1 MIAWLPEIV
10 ALLVGGTVVA
20 FVAFAFGIVPIVG
33 FLLAGIV
40 IGPGG
45 LGLVRDPNLV
55 SAAAEVGV
63 VLLLFTIG
71 IQFSLGQLAR
81 IQRLIFAGGG
91 LQVGLATGVTAGIAL
106 ALGVPWP
113 AAVFTGLL
121 VALTSSTAIV
131 LKLLADRN
139 EMETMHG
146 QAGLGLLIF
155 QDLATVAAFFLV
167 PILAGRGGSA
177 GEVGV
182 ALLKA
187 AAVVVAVLVLARRLM
202 PPVLER
208 VARTCS
214 PEIFLLTVISI
225 CFGTAW
231 LTSLMGLSL
240 SLGAFLAGLIVSE
253 SEFSQYAMMEILP
266 LQILFSATFFVS
278 VGMLVDVRYLVAN
291 LPLVLGVVVAVLVI
305 KAITTGVAVR
315 ALGYRLP
322 VAALVGALLAQ
333 VGEFGFVLLQAGAA
347 VGLTPGGAGDT
358 GVQVFTAASVL
369 LMVLTPLV
377 ARGGEGLARRWETG
391 DAPAPPAEEE
401 GAGDD
406 AVQTLPHL
414 DDHVIVAGFGAGARR
429 LVPVLRDRAIP
440 VVVATLSPSGAV
452 EAEADGVPTLR
463 ADYARAAS
471 LRLLGVERARALVV
485 VDDDPARARAVV
497 SLARMESP
505 GIRILVRTR
514 YASELQGMMDAGAT
528 LAVSEELEG
537 LVQVAMEAA
546 RGVGLDDTGALDA
559 LADAVRAG
567 VGRPAPGSGAHQS
580 PATPSGAMATPG
592 ATAAPM
598 SSPGVT
604 GAPLSSPGATGV
616 AAGPSSAG
624 ATAAASPS
632 TPDGENPMDPTW
644 PYRRKEPLD
653 TEATIELHPDPRSA
667 PFCGH
672 LDQLRPVHPSSR
684 GCEECVA
691 TGDEWVHLRIC
702 MTCGHVGCCD
712 SSRNRH
718 ATKHHHATGH
728 PVVRSMEPGESWGW
742 CYPDRTTL

>member
-1 MIAWLPEIV
+1 MGVTAWLPEIV
-10 ALLVGGTVVA
+10 ALLVGGTAVA
-20 FVAFAFGIVPIVG
+20 FVAFALGIVPIVG
-33 FLLAGIV
+33 FLLAGIL

-45 LGLVRDPNLV
+45 IGLVRDPDLV
-55 SAAAEVGV
+55 NAAAEVGV
-63 VLLLFTIG
+63 ILLLFTIG

-91 LQVGLATGVTAGIAL
+91 LQVGLATAVTSGIAM
-106 ALGVPWP
+106 ALGVSWP

-139 EMETMHG
+139 EMETLHG

-167 PILAGRGGSA
+167 PILAGQGGSP
-177 GEVGV
+177 GEIGV

-187 AAVVVAVLVLARRLM
+187 GAVVAVVLLLARRLM

-253 SEFSQYAMMEILP
+253 SEFSQHAMMEILP

-278 VGMLVDVRYLVAN
+278 VGMLVDVRYLLAN
-291 LPLVLGVVVAVLVI
+291 LPLVLGVVVAVMAI
-305 KAITTGVAVR
+305 KAVTTGVAVR

-333 VGEFGFVLLQAGAA
+333 VGEFGFVLVQAGAA
-347 VGLTPGGAGDT
+347 VGLTPGGAGET
-358 GVQVFTAASVL
+358 GIQVFTASSVL

-377 ARGGEGLARRWETG
+377 ARGGEGVARRWEGSVGHEAALPGAPEDGG
-391 DAPAPPAEEE
+391 DA
-401 GAGDD
+401 GA
-406 AVQTLPHL
+406 AAALPL
-414 DDHVIVAGFGAGARR
+414 LQDHVIVAGFGAGARR
-429 LVPVLRDRAIP
+429 LVPVLRDRGIP
-440 VVVATLSPSGAV
+440 VVVGTLSPAGAR
-452 EAEADGVPTLR
+452 EAESGGVPSLR
-463 ADYARAAS
+463 ADYARPAT
-471 LRLLGVERARALVV
+471 LHLLGVERARALVV
-485 VDDDPARARAVV
+485 VDDDPARARQVV
-497 SLARMESP
+497 TVARMETP
-505 GIRILVRTR
+505 GLRILVRTR
-514 YASELQGMMDAGAT
+514 YASEVEGMISAGAT
-528 LAVSEELEG
+528 LAASEEVEG
-537 LVQVAMEAA
+537 LVRVAREAGRA
-546 RGVGLDDTGALDA
+546 VGLEGPGELEALVDA
-559 LADAVRAG
+559 LRAG
-567 VGRPAPGSGAHQS
+567 IGG
-580 PATPSGAMATPG
+580 
-592 ATAAPM
+592 
-598 SSPGVT
+598 
-604 GAPLSSPGATGV
+604 GAPFADGP
-616 AAGPSSAG
+616 AAAG
-624 ATAAASPS
+624 ATRDAPASPDFHS
-632 TPDGENPMDPTW
+632 PPPVTPGDLAMDPSW
-644 PYRRKEPLD
+644 PYPHRRPLD
-653 TEATIELHPDPRSA
+653 TEVTVELRPDPRSA
-667 PFCGH
+667 AFCGH
-672 LDQLRPVHPSSR
+672 LEGIQPVHPSSR

-712 SSRNRH
+712 SSKNRH

-728 PVVRSMEPGESWGW
+728 PIVRSMEPGEGWGW
-742 CYPDRTTL
+742 CYVDRTTL

>member
-1 MIAWLPEIV
+1 MEVTAWLPEIV

-33 FLLAGIV
+33 FLLAGIL

-45 LGLVRDPNLV
+45 IGLVRDPDLV
-55 SAAAEVGV
+55 NAAAEVGV
-63 VLLLFTIG
+63 ILLLFTIG

-91 LQVGLATGVTAGIAL
+91 LQVGLATAVTTGIAM
-106 ALGVPWP
+106 ALGVSWP

-139 EMETMHG
+139 EMETLHG

-167 PILAGRGGSA
+167 PILAGQGGTA
-177 GEVGV
+177 GEIGV

-187 AAVVVAVLVLARRLM
+187 AAVVAAVLLLARRLM

-253 SEFSQYAMMEILP
+253 SEFSQHAMMEILP

-278 VGMLVDVRYLVAN
+278 VGMLVDVRYLLEN
-291 LPLVLGVVVAVLVI
+291 LPLVMGVVVAVMTI
-305 KAITTGVAVR
+305 KAVTTGVAVL

-333 VGEFGFVLLQAGAA
+333 VGEFGFVLVQAGAA

-358 GVQVFTAASVL
+358 GIQVFTASSVL

-377 ARGGEGLARRWETG
+377 ARGGEGVARRWERGVGSDGGGPEVDDPATG
-391 DAPAPPAEEE
+391 GDREHAP
-401 GAGDD
+401 D
-406 AVQTLPHL
+406 LPHL
-414 DDHVIVAGFGAGARR
+414 EGHIIVAGFGAGARR
-429 LVPVLRDRAIP
+429 LVPVLRDRGIP
-440 VVVATLSPSGAV
+440 VMVGTLSPAGAR
-452 EAEADGVPTLR
+452 EAEGVGVPALR
-463 ADYARAAS
+463 ADYARPAT
-471 LRLLGVERARALVV
+471 LQLLGVERARALVL
-485 VDDDPARARAVV
+485 VDDDAARARQVITV
-497 SLARMESP
+497 ARMENP
-505 GIRILVRTR
+505 GLRILVRTR
-514 YASELQGMMDAGAT
+514 YDSEVEGMTSAGAT
-528 LAVSEELEG
+528 LAASEEVEG
-537 LVQVAMEAA
+537 LVRVAREAGRA
-546 RGVGLDDTGALDA
+546 AGLDASGELEALVDA
-559 LADAVRAG
+559 LRAG
-567 VGRPAPGSGAHQS
+567 IGGR
-580 PATPSGAMATPG
+580 
-592 ATAAPM
+592 
-598 SSPGVT
+598 
-604 GAPLSSPGATGV
+604 APLAD
-616 AAGPSSAG
+616 GPASAG
-624 ATAAASPS
+624 AARDAPAIPDFPSPFPV
-632 TPDGENPMDPTW
+632 TPGDPPMDPTW
-644 PYRRKEPLD
+644 PYPHRRPLD
-653 TEATIELHPDPRSA
+653 TEATIELRPDPRSA
-667 PFCGH
+667 SFCGH
-672 LDQLRPVHPSSR
+672 LGEIHPVHPSSR

-728 PVVRSMEPGESWGW
+728 PVVRSMEAGESWGW
-742 CYPDRTTL
+742 CYVDRTTL